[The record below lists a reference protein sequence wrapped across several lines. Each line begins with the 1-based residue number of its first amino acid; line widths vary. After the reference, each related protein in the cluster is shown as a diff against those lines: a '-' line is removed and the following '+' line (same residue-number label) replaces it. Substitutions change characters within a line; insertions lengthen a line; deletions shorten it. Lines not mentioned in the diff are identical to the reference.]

1 MALPDHLVDGLRA
14 HEVCQWS
21 VHQVLAPSLVDDKT
35 DEITDTF
42 IIIFV
47 TELFKKKTKI
57 TFDNQK
63 TRDYNKN
70 RNCGKKESR

>member
-1 MALPDHLVDGLRA
+1 MN
-14 HEVCQWS
+14 
-21 VHQVLAPSLVDDKT
+21 APSLVNDKT